1 MKSDKEK
8 ENLRKFSWKEK
19 KRFGDYNSASLFKSN
34 LLEEGYENVKIKRCG
49 PGGIQF
55 KVVIG
60 TSIKNN
66 KTNKKG
72 KNNASQ

>member
-1 MKSDKEK
+1 MKSDE
-8 ENLRKFSWKEK
+8 ENKNIRKFSWKEK
-19 KRFGDYNSASLFKSN
+19 KRFSDYESALLFKNN

-49 PGGIQF
+49 PGGTAF
-55 KVVIG
+55 KVVTG

-72 KNNASQ
+72 KNNAN